1 MSQQHEHEKVVGKDS
16 KANFGTRGWLLV
28 LFGLMSLFYV
38 GSIQNESMNVVIPKL
53 MELHGWGDG
62 QISRITG
69 YATFI
74 GAMCVFFWNPVVR
87 KFGAKWPA
95 VIALAVVG
103 IGMSL
108 QGYVTSVGAYA
119 VIRILTVI
127 GTMSVMNYFL
137 GVLVINW
144 FPTKKG
150 VAMGYITVGN
160 NLASIVC
167 IWMLTGLWSSF
178 GFGGGSIAYGLLG
191 LLPIAVLVFALDDY
205 PEKFGLF
212 PDNDTSMTRE
222 EADKMLEE
230 GRRYEETSPW
240 TVKRLLVT
248 PQVWK
253 IAVALGL
260 LCLTISGILTHLVAI
275 FTSRGYDQTS
285 AMLAMT
291 ICSVLAIPL
300 SIFLGVIDTKYG
312 ARIATIGLAVVMAVC
327 FFVSVID
334 SKWSVFFA
342 GFAAAA
348 VMGCLN
354 NVATSL
360 PASIFG
366 RYDMKRAQSVIIPI
380 MQTLQAIGVGLTGT
394 LAEKTGGFTAVMGLM
409 GVCSIV
415 GALIL
420 LTLKDECIGRIE

>member
-1 MSQQHEHEKVVGKDS
+1 MAQQHEHEKVVGKDS
-16 KANFGTRGWLLV
+16 KANFGTRGWFLV
-28 LFGLMSLFYV
+28 LFGLMALFYV
-38 GSIQNESMNVVIPKL
+38 GSVQNESMNVVIPKL
-53 MELHGWGDG
+53 IEIHGWGDG
-62 QISRITG
+62 QISRITS
-69 YATFI
+69 YATVI
-74 GAMCVFFWNPVVR
+74 GAICVFFWNPVVR

-103 IGMSL
+103 AGMSL
-108 QGYVTSVGAYA
+108 QAYVTSIGAYA

-160 NLASIVC
+160 NLASMVC
-167 IWMLTGLWSSF
+167 IWMLTGLWSAL
-178 GFGGGSIAYGLLG
+178 GFGGGSVVYGLLC
-191 LLPIAVLVFALDDY
+191 LLPIAVLIFALDDY

-222 EADKMLEE
+222 ESDKMLEE
-230 GRRYEETSPW
+230 GRRYEENSPW
-240 TVKRLLVT
+240 TVRKLLVA

-253 IAVALGL
+253 VAVALGL
-260 LCLTISGILTHLVAI
+260 LCLTISGILTHLVSI
-275 FTSRGYDQTS
+275 FTSRGYDTTT
-285 AMLAMT
+285 AMMAMT
-291 ICSVLAIPL
+291 ICSALAIPL
-300 SIFLGVIDTKYG
+300 SILLGVVDTKYG
-312 ARIATIGLAVVMAVC
+312 ARIATIGLAAVMAVC
-327 FFVSVID
+327 FFISLID
-334 SKWSVFFA
+334 SKWSVLFA
-342 GFAAAA
+342 GLAAAA
-348 VMGCLN
+348 DMGCLN

-380 MQTLQAIGVGLTGT
+380 MQCLQSIGVGLTGT
-394 LAEKTGGFTAVMGLM
+394 LAEMTGGFTSVMAMM
-409 GVCSIV
+409 GVCSVV